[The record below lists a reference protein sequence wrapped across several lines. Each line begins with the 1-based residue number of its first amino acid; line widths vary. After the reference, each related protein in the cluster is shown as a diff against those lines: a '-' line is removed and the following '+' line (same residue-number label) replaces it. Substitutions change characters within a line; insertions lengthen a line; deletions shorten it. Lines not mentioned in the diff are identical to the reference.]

1 MRLNFGSNNDA
12 QESNTTTDEG
22 DYDHNGEGLVLVE
35 KVSHGISR
43 HPFLN
48 GQETGSRVDMGES
61 DSMGVGFTP

>member
-48 GQETGSRVDMGES
+48 GQET
-61 DSMGVGFTP
+61 